1 METLG
6 EMLKR
11 VREGRGLTLDDLY
24 NRTRIHKAYI
34 EALEEDRYEVF
45 PAPTYVVG
53 FLGAY
58 ARALGLDPE
67 EVLRRYHSDQEI
79 EEPKEEKL
87 WTDEPEEPA
96 KKSRWPYLLMV
107 PALLLLAA
115 AAYFWFGR

>member
-6 EMLKR
+6 EMLRR

-24 NRTRIHKAYI
+24 DRTRIHRAFI

-45 PAPTYVVG
+45 PAPTYVIG

-58 ARALGLDPE
+58 ARALGLDDR
-67 EVLRRYHSDQEI
+67 EVLRRFHQDRAL

-87 WTDEPEEPA
+87 WTDEPEEPV
-96 KKSRWPYLLMV
+96 KTKRWPYLLLV
-107 PALLLLAA
+107 PLALLVAA
-115 AAYFWFGR
+115 VLYFWFGR